1 MKGLYS
7 ITTLIITLL
16 ALASCIKEPSL
27 SYEEIEQRS
36 LQTWIKLH
44 RPELLENY
52 QEEGGYY
59 VEVLNEGILDSVPVT
74 DKDVW
79 VWYDFTSRAL
89 SGNILETRS
98 ADVATQLNTYNKH
111 THYVPAFRFSGKD
124 SHTLMEGTYL
134 ATFNKLKIGDSELE
148 VRYGTELRLY
158 LPSSVLSSDA
168 TTSDG
173 GYEGEFAIDKT
184 KPMIVDMKVW
194 GHVGNPVAYEGERV
208 ATFANTNGGLCAEH
222 SKEIEKEETDKET
235 SQRRYITRTE
245 ESEDSEETEEEEVDR
260 RPLEFFDG
268 RWHQPVDTMKHLL
281 VNYSYSPAKSFD
293 FKNALGLD
301 TLKYPN
307 ETLYTAEGVYANGQM
322 SDIDRRINEALIK
335 RFGKGIE
342 GEEQILNADSLKKKT
357 TANVWYIGRFLDGF
371 IFDSNIDE
379 VNEILY
385 GTVENEGEALSFTTK
400 DAVDE
405 NEYILAWEYA
415 IPTLRLGQWAAILTV
430 STYGY
435 GVAGVV
441 GSHTSTTVTDG
452 TYDYANYY
460 NYMNYMNNYYGG
472 YGYGGYGGYG
482 NMYNQGYYGYNPYY
496 YGYTPQVT
504 TTTVT
509 TTSTEIPAFSPL
521 LFQVFVEK

>member
-1 MKGLYS
+1 MKHLYS
-7 ITTLIITLL
+7 ITTLIITLI
-16 ALASCIKEPSL
+16 ALASCIKEPSV

-36 LQTWIKLH
+36 LRAWIALN
-44 RPELLENY
+44 RPELADNY
-52 QEEGGYY
+52 QENGGYY
-59 VEVLNEGILDSVPVT
+59 VEVLNEGVLDSVPVT
-74 DKDVW
+74 GKDAW

-98 ADVATQLNTYNKH
+98 ANVATQLNTYNKH
-111 THYVPAFRFSGKD
+111 THYVPAFRFSGAD

-134 ATFNKLKIGDSELE
+134 ATFNKLKIGDNSEFE

-158 LPSSVLSSDA
+158 LPSSIIGSDA
-168 TTSDG
+168 QTNDG
-173 GYEGEFAIDKT
+173 GYEGEFTIDNT
-184 KPMIVDMKVW
+184 KPMIVDMKIY
-194 GHVGNPVAYEGERV
+194 GHIGNPVAYEGERV
-208 ATFANTNGGLCAEH
+208 SSFANANGGECSDHA
-222 SKEIEKEETDKET
+222 KEVETDKEA
-235 SQRRYITRTE
+235 SKYRRTTRT
-245 ESEDSEETEEEEVDR
+245 DDTEQEEVDR

-268 RWHQPVDTMKHLL
+268 RWHQPIDTMKHLL
-281 VNYSYSPAKSFD
+281 VNYAYTPEKSFD

-307 ETLYTAEGVYANGQM
+307 ETLYTAEGIYANGQM
-322 SDIDRRINEALIK
+322 SDVDRRINEALIK
-335 RFGKGIE
+335 RFGKGIA
-342 GEEQILNADSLKKKT
+342 GEEQILEADSVKT
-357 TANVWYIGRFLDGF
+357 KATAKVWYIGRFLDGF
-371 IFDSNIDE
+371 IFDTNIDE
-379 VNEILY
+379 VNDILY
-385 GTVENEGEALSFTTK
+385 GVVENKGEALSFNTK
-400 DAVDE
+400 DPVEKND
-405 NEYILAWEYA
+405 YILAWEYS
-415 IPTLRLGQWAAILTV
+415 IPTLRLGQWAAIVTV

-435 GVAGVV
+435 GIAGKV

-452 TYDYANYY
+452 TYDYASYY

>member
-1 MKGLYS
+1 MKHLYS
-7 ITTLIITLL
+7 ITTLIITLI
-16 ALASCIKEPSL
+16 ALASCIKEPSV

-36 LQTWIKLH
+36 LRAWIALN
-44 RPELLENY
+44 RPELADNY
-52 QEEGGYY
+52 QENGGYY
-59 VEVLNEGILDSVPVT
+59 VEVLNEGVLDSVPVT
-74 DKDVW
+74 GKDVW

-98 ADVATQLNTYNKH
+98 ANVATQLNTYNKH
-111 THYVPAFRFSGKD
+111 THYVPAFRFSGAD

-134 ATFNKLKIGDSELE
+134 ATFNKLKIGDNSEFE

-158 LPSSVLSSDA
+158 LPSSIIGSDA
-168 TTSDG
+168 QTNDG
-173 GYEGEFAIDKT
+173 GYEGEFTIDNT
-184 KPMIVDMKVW
+184 KPMIVDMKIY
-194 GHVGNPVAYEGERV
+194 GHIGNPVAYEGERV
-208 ATFANTNGGLCAEH
+208 SSFANANGGECSDHA
-222 SKEIEKEETDKET
+222 KEVETDKEA
-235 SQRRYITRTE
+235 SKYRRTTRT
-245 ESEDSEETEEEEVDR
+245 DDTEQEEVDR

-268 RWHQPVDTMKHLL
+268 RWHQPIDTMKHLL
-281 VNYSYSPAKSFD
+281 VNYAYTPEKSFD

-307 ETLYTAEGVYANGQM
+307 ETLYTAEGIYANGQM
-322 SDIDRRINEALIK
+322 SDVDRRINEALIK
-335 RFGKGIE
+335 RFGKGIA
-342 GEEQILNADSLKKKT
+342 GEEQILEADSVKT
-357 TANVWYIGRFLDGF
+357 KATAKVWYIGRFLDGF
-371 IFDSNIDE
+371 IFDTNIDE
-379 VNEILY
+379 VNDILY
-385 GTVENEGEALSFTTK
+385 GVVENKGEALSFNTK
-400 DAVDE
+400 DAVEKND
-405 NEYILAWEYA
+405 YILAWEYS
-415 IPTLRLGQWAAILTV
+415 IPTLRLGQWAAIVTV

-435 GVAGVV
+435 GIAGKV

-452 TYDYANYY
+452 TYDYASYY

>member
-1 MKGLYS
+1 MRY
-7 ITTLIITLL
+7 IQHIIAVFVTLFVAT
-16 ALASCIKEPSL
+16 SCIKEPSVDYNEL
-27 SYEEIEQRS
+27 EQRS
-36 LQTWIKLH
+36 LRAWINLYH
-44 RPELLENY
+44 PELIDNY

-59 VEVLNEGILDSVPVT
+59 VEVLNEGNMDSLAVT
-74 DKDVW
+74 GKDVW

-98 ADVATQLNTYNKH
+98 ADIATQLNTFNKH

-134 ATFNKLKIGDSELE
+134 ATFNKLKIGDGEME
-148 VRYGTELRLY
+148 VRHGTQLRLY
-158 LPSSVLSSDA
+158 LPSSILKSDA
-168 TTSDG
+168 TTNDG
-173 GYEGEFAIDKT
+173 GYEGEFAIDNT
-184 KPMIVDMKVW
+184 KPMIVDMTVY
-194 GHVGNPVAYEGERV
+194 GHVGNPVAYEGDRV
-208 ATFANTNGGLCAEH
+208 DSFAEVNGGLCTEH
-222 SKEIEKEETDKET
+222 SKDVESEK
-235 SQRRYITRTE
+235 SALQRRSTTRGEEGNE
-245 ESEDSEETEEEEVDR
+245 ESNEEVDR

-281 VNYSYSPAKSFD
+281 VNYTYAPTAERGFD
-293 FKNALGLD
+293 FKGALGAD

-307 ETLYTAEGVYANGQM
+307 ESQYSAKGIYANNSM
-322 SDIDRRINEALIK
+322 NDIDRRINEALIK
-335 RFGKGIE
+335 RFGRGIE
-342 GEEQILNADSLKKKT
+342 GEEQILDADSVT
-357 TANVWYIGRFLDGF
+357 TKASVKIWYIGRFLDGF
-371 IFDSNIDE
+371 IFDTNIDE

-385 GTVENEGEALSFTTK
+385 GTVEDEGTALTFETK
-400 DAVDE
+400 DPVED
-405 NEYILAWEYA
+405 NDYIVAWEYA
-415 IPTLRLGQWAAILTV
+415 LPTLRLGQWAAVLTV

-435 GVAGVV
+435 GIAGKV
-441 GSHTSTTVTDG
+441 GSHTSTTITDG

-472 YGYGGYGGYG
+472 YYGGYG

-509 TTSTEIPAFSPL
+509 TTSTEIPAFAPL

>member
-1 MKGLYS
+1 MKHLYS
-7 ITTLIITLL
+7 ITTLIITLI
-16 ALASCIKEPSL
+16 ALASCIKEPSV

-36 LQTWIKLH
+36 LRAWIALN
-44 RPELLENY
+44 RPELADNY
-52 QEEGGYY
+52 QENGGYY
-59 VEVLNEGILDSVPVT
+59 VEVLNEGVLDSVPVT
-74 DKDVW
+74 GKDVW

-98 ADVATQLNTYNKH
+98 ANVATQLNTYNKH
-111 THYVPAFRFSGKD
+111 THYVPAFRFSGAD

-134 ATFNKLKIGDSELE
+134 ATFNKLKIGDNSEFE

-158 LPSSVLSSDA
+158 LPSSIIGSDA
-168 TTSDG
+168 QTNDG
-173 GYEGEFAIDKT
+173 GYEGEFTIDNT
-184 KPMIVDMKVW
+184 KPMIVDMKIY
-194 GHVGNPVAYEGERV
+194 GHIGNPVAYEGERV
-208 ATFANTNGGLCAEH
+208 SSFANANGGECSDHA
-222 SKEIEKEETDKET
+222 KEVETDKEA
-235 SQRRYITRTE
+235 SKYRRTTRT
-245 ESEDSEETEEEEVDR
+245 DDTEQEEVDR

-268 RWHQPVDTMKHLL
+268 RWHQPIDTMKHLL
-281 VNYSYSPAKSFD
+281 VNYAYTPEKSFD

-307 ETLYTAEGVYANGQM
+307 ETLYTAEGIYANGQM
-322 SDIDRRINEALIK
+322 SDLDRRINEALIK
-335 RFGKGIE
+335 RFGKGIA
-342 GEEQILNADSLKKKT
+342 GEEQILEADSVKT
-357 TANVWYIGRFLDGF
+357 KATAKVWYIGRFLDGF
-371 IFDSNIDE
+371 IFDTNIDE
-379 VNEILY
+379 VNDILY
-385 GTVENEGEALSFTTK
+385 GVVENKGEALSFNTK
-400 DAVDE
+400 DAVEKND
-405 NEYILAWEYA
+405 YILAWEYS
-415 IPTLRLGQWAAILTV
+415 IPTLRLGQWAAIVTV

-435 GVAGVV
+435 GIAGKV

-452 TYDYANYY
+452 TYDYASYY